1 MPYTVRAGK
10 QKVSCHR
17 LKRHATKKAKALR
30 AAGRKKV
37 RVSKVKTCR

>member
-10 QKVSCHR
+10 TKVSCHR
-17 LKRHATKKAKALR
+17 LKRSAKKKADALR

-37 RVSKVKTCR
+37 RVSKVKSCR